1 MRWLNYLGL
10 GLVVTA
16 TVLALLWATSRLR
29 GPTPEQRAALALME
43 APNVFQGRN
52 VFDALWVL
60 RRDVPDAEVAAVVD
74 ADMQALA
81 KAWRE
86 RDSALSFTSAR
97 AGYQDLLVDNA
108 ATPHC
113 GNAGLDCLQKVGASL
128 DAYAALV
135 ESNRRLIER
144 VQALRSYDHYLSR
157 LPPDSR
163 GLLSVPVGLLS
174 WPVTAH
180 AVQFAKG
187 DRIGAIDATCRD
199 LATWRR
205 IGHNSDELIV
215 RTYGMRL
222 TTNGYGA
229 LLASMLADMPAGT
242 ALPGSCHAALAAPVA
257 TEWSSCPA
265 MRGAFAASMDVVEQI
280 PEMREHN
287 AWSWLVLDR
296 DASRALIAEQMS
308 VPCAAQPLPDT
319 GPQVSSA
326 SRPILRRFECIANFG
341 GCVIANVGGP
351 TYQPLAARGHD
362 YGARLQL
369 LGTLAWLREQPDSGS
384 LAQRLARRPEGLR
397 SAGYD
402 ITIGPDGRTL
412 GIAQRY
418 ISPVDTWS
426 LPLPAY
432 LVEAVASA
440 D

>member
-1 MRWLNYLGL
+1 M
-10 GLVVTA
+10 
-16 TVLALLWATSRLR
+16 
-29 GPTPEQRAALALME
+29 
-43 APNVFQGRN
+43 
-52 VFDALWVL
+52 FDALWVL

-74 ADMQALA
+74 ADMQALTT
-81 KAWRE
+81 AWRE
-86 RDSALSFTSAR
+86 RSPPLSFKSAR
-97 AGYQDLLVDNA
+97 ARYRDLLVDNA

-113 GNAGLDCLQKVGASL
+113 GNAGSDCLEKVGASL

-135 ESNRRLIER
+135 QSNRHLIER

-157 LPPDSR
+157 LPPDST

-215 RTYGMRL
+215 RTYGMAL

-242 ALPGSCHAALAAPVA
+242 ALPGSCHAALVAPVA
-257 TEWSSCPA
+257 AEWSSCPA
-265 MRGAFAASMDVVEQI
+265 MRGAFATSMDVVQQI

-296 DASRALIAEQMS
+296 DASRALFAEQMS

-326 SRPILRRFECIANFG
+326 SRPIWRRFECIANFG

-369 LGTLAWLREQPDSGS
+369 LGTLAWLREQPDDGS
-384 LAQRLARRPEGLR
+384 LAERLARRPEGLR
-397 SAGYD
+397 SADRD
-402 ITIGPDGRTL
+402 ITIGADGRTI

-418 ISPVDTWS
+418 TSPVDTWS